1 MKHTVVKFSEIAS
14 HPTNVMSA
22 CYWVNIKEG
31 KLPFIKTMDGSY
43 RCSESTELN
52 KAIYMT
58 EEDACELNLSIAEY
72 HKAKQLVTEL
82 LKKHEEL

>member
-1 MKHTVVKFSEIAS
+1 MRYTTVSFSEIAS

-22 CYWVNIKEG
+22 QYWVNIKEG
-31 KLPFIKTMDGSY
+31 KLPFIKTFDGSY
-43 RCSESTELN
+43 RCSETTELS

-72 HKAKQLVTEL
+72 RKAKQLVEEL
-82 LKKHEEL
+82 LKKHS

>member
-1 MKHTVVKFSEIAS
+1 MKSTTVKLSEIAS

-22 CYWVNIKEG
+22 QYWVNVKEG

-43 RCSESTELN
+43 RASETTELN

-72 HKAKQLVTEL
+72 RKAKDLVEKL
-82 LKKHEEL
+82 LKKHKA